1 MSPAA
6 PGEGTSSSDPTTS
19 NQPPR
24 VRNMACP
31 PRESTAQAPD
41 SIAAPTVT
49 QTGGA
54 IFAVSRGRVSFLLH
68 CIAGRGSETPPQCNA
83 TQCNETMQCNETV
96 KPIARP
102 IIARFC
108 SFLDPQRALFG
119 CLIRSFGVQMTTFV
133 TQL

>member
-6 PGEGTSSSDPTTS
+6 PGEGVRSSDPTTS

-24 VRNMACP
+24 VRNMARP

-54 IFAVSRGRVSFLLH
+54 ILPGPGGFVSVALH
-68 CIAGRGSETPPQCNA
+68 CGEGVGDTPAMQCNA
-83 TQCNETMQCNETV
+83 MKRNNAMQRNRE
-96 KPIARP
+96 AHRP
-102 IIARFC
+102 AEHRA
-108 SFLDPQRALFG
+108 FLVLFG
-119 CLIRSFGVQMTTFV
+119 PT
-133 TQL
+133 